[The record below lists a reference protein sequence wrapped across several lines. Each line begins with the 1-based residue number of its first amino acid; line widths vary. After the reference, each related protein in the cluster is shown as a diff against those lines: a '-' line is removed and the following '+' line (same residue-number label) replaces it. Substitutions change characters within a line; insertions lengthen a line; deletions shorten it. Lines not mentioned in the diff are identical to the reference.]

1 MPRISTRSFRHTH
14 TFYTVHQHSHSVTRI
29 SRTVFT
35 LGLSLRHTSHTVR
48 QHGQCVTLMSHI
60 RYVSL
65 VVASNSHFTHG
76 TSEQSC
82 VTHTSHTVRQH
93 GHCDNTSH
101 TVRQHGHCDNTSH
114 TVRQR
119 RHCVTHI
126 SYTVVGMIITSLTTY
141 TRYASKVI
149 APATPHTW

>member
-101 TVRQHGHCDNTSH
+101 TVRQ
-114 TVRQR
+114 R